1 MEKQNDVKPRPRV
14 RLANALRLFGSAA
27 GMEIDD
33 AIRARLF
40 NLSDDEFNALL
51 ERVAD
56 DLSAI
61 LRGVE
66 RPSPLSNDTQL
77 ENFELWQI
85 SRGAEYFRWPQAAM
99 EALRQKLEQ
108 LGPRCELIPCFA
120 MSVQVKLPSGKLILI
135 NRSGEET
142 KS

>member
-27 GMEIDD
+27 GIEVDE
-33 AIRARLF
+33 AVRARLF

-51 ERVAD
+51 QRIAD
-56 DLSAI
+56 DLGAT

-66 RPSPLSNDTQL
+66 RPGAPSIEVQL
-77 ENFELWQI
+77 KNFQAWQV
-85 SRGAEYFRWPQAAM
+85 GKGVEYYRWPAEAM
-99 EALRQKLEQ
+99 EALRARLTE
-108 LGPRCELIPCFA
+108 LGPGCELIPCFA
-120 MSVQVKLPSGKLILI
+120 MSVQVKLPNGKLLLI
-135 NRSGEET
+135 NRRGEET

>member
-27 GMEIDD
+27 GIELDE
-33 AIRARLF
+33 AVRARLF

-51 ERVAD
+51 QRIAD
-56 DLSAI
+56 DLGVI

-66 RPSPLSNDTQL
+66 RPSPPSIEIQL
-77 ENFELWQI
+77 ENFQLWQI
-85 SRGAEYFRWPQAAM
+85 GKGVEYYRWAPEAM
-99 EALRQKLEQ
+99 ETLRARLTA
-108 LGPRCELIPCFA
+108 LGPGCELIPCFA

-135 NRSGEET
+135 DRRGKETRS
-142 KS
+142 

>member
-1 MEKQNDVKPRPRV
+1 MEKQSDVKPRPRV

-27 GMEIDD
+27 GIEIDE
-33 AIRARLF
+33 AVRARLF

-51 ERVAD
+51 QHLAD
-56 DLSAI
+56 DLATI

-66 RPSPLSNDTQL
+66 RPNPQSIEVLL
-77 ENFELWQI
+77 KNFQTWQV
-85 SRGAEYFRWPQAAM
+85 GKGVDYYRWPDEAM
-99 EALRQKLEQ
+99 EALRARLIE
-108 LGPRCELIPCFA
+108 LGPGCELIPCFA

-135 NRSGEET
+135 NRRGEDT